1 VDEVVEKVVVEED
14 GTAAILPRRHHLA
27 ATVVRRHRLVRVM
40 YLDLI
45 GAGGEREAVLVLVDE
60 KGVPNDP
67 RHHPR
72 SFWKRKRIVTED
84 HPAGHHPGVEE
95 KKTVLAAAKDAK
107 LDVPSPGHPV
117 DHHLEVEER
126 RGLL

>member
-1 VDEVVEKVVVEED
+1 VTNLPPFPPILHRLHHLPRPRPRPLTRVLVLVHIQAAHHRHHLVEVVDEVVEKVVVEED

-72 SFWKRKRIVTED
+72 SF
-84 HPAGHHPGVEE
+84 
-95 KKTVLAAAKDAK
+95 
-107 LDVPSPGHPV
+107 
-117 DHHLEVEER
+117 
-126 RGLL
+126 